1 MVVNMEPLFFLYN
14 LLLAA
19 LVFCDLTYKL
29 YLFVQIM
36 LLYLESM
43 KLCSGSTLKL
53 PFKIMYVKFSFEK
66 VPVIHVVDTKHT
78 ELILQQR

>member
-1 MVVNMEPLFFLYN
+1 MEPLFFYYN
-14 LLLAA
+14 LLLAD
-19 LVFCDLTYKL
+19 LVFCDLTNKL

-53 PFKIMYVKFSFEK
+53 PFKIMYLKFVFEK
-66 VPVIHVVDTKHT
+66 VPVIHVVNTKHT
-78 ELILQQR
+78 ELI